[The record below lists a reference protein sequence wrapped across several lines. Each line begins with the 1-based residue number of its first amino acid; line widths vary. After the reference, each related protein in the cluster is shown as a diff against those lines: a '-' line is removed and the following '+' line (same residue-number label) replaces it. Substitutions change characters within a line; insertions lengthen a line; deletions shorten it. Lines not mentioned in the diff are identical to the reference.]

1 MTIFKNYH
9 RIILSAL
16 LTVGFLAFADVAAMA
31 TDAKGTEVYGVAI
44 KGYDPVAY
52 FTENRAVK
60 GSSDDITQD
69 IITDLS
75 KFRDL
80 AVKVDQTERILAM
93 NKSTDSLEA
102 YDYYLQAYYHFF
114 QRTRDGHIEARKLF
128 QKAIKLDPNYAAAY
142 VGLAKVRTWAVNY
155 GWTEFPNVA
164 LQEALDL
171 AKKAVQLD
179 DSNASAHGELG
190 YIYMRFGEYD
200 LVESEL
206 QKAIDLNPNDWISYR
221 HIGAVL
227 LYAGQPAESL
237 EWYTKVLE
245 FDPYLSP
252 GVYMNIG
259 IGYYLNGDDD
269 QAIHWLKQAATKWP
283 TFLGCHILLAPI
295 YGQTGQMDPGE
306 ANKKAQLEALVFSL
320 CDPPR
325 LTSRAHSHLCR
336 PNLG

>member
-1 MTIFKNYH
+1 MLIAAAAVVILLGGGAAFIKYSSISTSHPPGENAARPLENLSPTKPSIAVLPFANLSNDADQEYFSDG
-9 RIILSAL
+9 II
-16 LTVGFLAFADVAAMA
+16 
-31 TDAKGTEVYGVAI
+31 
-44 KGYDPVAY
+44 
-52 FTENRAVK
+52 
-60 GSSDDITQD
+60 QD

-75 KFRDL
+75 KFREL
-80 AVKVDQTERILAM
+80 AVKVDQTERTLAM

-102 YDYYLQAYYHFF
+102 YDYYLQAYHHFF

-128 QKAIKLDPNYAAAY
+128 QKAIELDPNYAAAY

-155 GWTEFPNVA
+155 GWTEFPNLA

-179 DSNASAHGELG
+179 PSLASARAQLG

-200 LVESEL
+200 LAESEP
-206 QKAIDLNPNDWISYR
+206 QKAIDLNPNDRTSYR

-237 EWYTKVLE
+237 DWYTKVLE

-259 IGYYLNGDDD
+259 IGHYLKGDDD
-269 QAIHWLKQAATKWP
+269 QAIHWFTAGGNQMAH
-283 TFLGCHILLAPI
+283 FLGLPHS
-295 YGQTGQMDPGE
+295 
-306 ANKKAQLEALVFSL
+306 FSVNL
-320 CDPPR
+320 R
-325 LTSRAHSHLCR
+325 TNRSNGSRR
-336 PNLG
+336 G